1 MNRPNDLNF
10 AADAQLPDDIVPPP
24 VASPTPIRRVL
35 VTGATGFLG
44 RHLVGRL
51 LTETDWRIACP
62 VRAADAAAAVARMD
76 AVLAEQGLSAAGRVH
91 AFPAALAE
99 PAWGLA
105 ANAWEELA
113 VEIDAIFHCAAEVS
127 WIKPYRRLRGSHI
140 LGTLNVLRLACSK
153 RRKTVHFVSTLA
165 VCYVPDGP
173 ARIDEQ
179 SDLLPHAEKIP
190 LGYAQ
195 AKCVAESLLRQA
207 AARGLTVTILRAGLL
222 AGHSKTGAANHDD
235 LVSRLLRGCVD
246 TGLAADVDWR
256 LDCVPVDAAAAALLA
271 LARDAADGLQ
281 VLHLHHDAP
290 RPWRELALWLR
301 LNDYPVRLVPLAD
314 WLANIREQGAE
325 GSPALHPLQPFLLAR
340 PAQLAGGS
348 LVELYLESRR
358 RQIDSS
364 VSRQYLAS
372 RGVDLPALDAALLG
386 RYLAHYRAS
395 GFLPGMPSAVVDDV
409 PARLAQTVRTAV
421 EAESDLGEFR
431 ASRLGGG
438 ILSELA
444 AARGSGLVGLWHC
457 RWQAGPVVRD
467 AVLKLWPA
475 QSHVDA
481 ASVAV
486 AELCSP
492 RLGAAFEKHLDG
504 LANRGGAAREAAIAA
519 QPALSAWLPRL
530 LGRAATTDG
539 DAQVWEY
546 LGDVDLLGN
555 DAGDHWARTHVDSAV
570 KALADIHA
578 VWYGRESELLAQPWL
593 AVRCNG
599 EAVPAMGELWS
610 ALADFSAPRFAAWLG
625 DWGSRRQ
632 QRLVDS
638 LPRWWADWL
647 ALPRTLIHNDFNPR
661 NIAFRRTTAGPQLCA
676 YDWELAAMGLPQYDL
691 AELLCFVG
699 DERYASAD
707 IEFWVE
713 MHRQRLGLATGQA
726 IDAADWR
733 HGFRLALRYLMI
745 ARWPLYAMIDRFRP
759 QPFLPG
765 VIRNWRR
772 LAEQFDPAA
781 RP

>member
-1 MNRPNDLNF
+1 MNRPNELNF
-10 AADAQLPDDIVPPP
+10 AADALLPDDIVPPVEASSTP
-24 VASPTPIRRVL
+24 VRTVL

-51 LTETDWRIACP
+51 LTETDWRIVCP
-62 VRAADAAAAVARMD
+62 VRAADAAMAVARID
-76 AVLAEQGLSAAGRVH
+76 AALAEQGLSAAGRVRT
-91 AFPAALAE
+91 FPAALAE

-105 ANAWEELA
+105 ESAWEELA
-113 VEIDAIFHCAAEVS
+113 AEIDTIFHCAAEVS

-140 LGTLNVLRLACSK
+140 LGTLNVLRLACRR

-173 ARIDEQ
+173 ARIDEG
-179 SDLLPHAEKIP
+179 SDLLPYAEQIP

-195 AKCVAESLLRQA
+195 AKCVAESLLRQV
-207 AARGLTVTILRAGLL
+207 AARGLKVTILRAGLL
-222 AGHSKTGAANHDD
+222 AGHSRSGVANHDD
-235 LVSRLLRGCVD
+235 LVSRLLRGCID

-256 LDCVPVDAAAAALLA
+256 LDCVPVDTAAAALLA

-325 GSPALHPLQPFLLAR
+325 GSPALYPLQPFLLAR

-348 LVELYLESRR
+348 LIELYLESRR

-364 VSRQYLAS
+364 ASRQYLAS
-372 RGVDLPALDAALLG
+372 HGVDLPALDAALLG

-395 GFLPGMPSAVVDDV
+395 GYLPGTPPAVADDV
-409 PARLAQTVRTAV
+409 PARLAQTVRAAV
-421 EAESDLGEFR
+421 DADGEMRAFR
-431 ASRLGGG
+431 ARRLGGG

-444 AARGSGLVGLWHC
+444 AVRGSGLTGLWHC
-457 RWQAGPVVRD
+457 RWQAGPVARD

-486 AELCSP
+486 AELCAP
-492 RLGAAFEKHLDG
+492 RLGAVFATHLDG
-504 LANRGGAAREAAIAA
+504 LANRGGAARESAIAA
-519 QPALSAWLPRL
+519 QPELAAWLPRL
-530 LGRAATTDG
+530 LGRAACADG

-555 DAGDHWARTHVDSAV
+555 DTGDRWTRTHIDCAV
-570 KALADIHA
+570 TALTDIHA
-578 VWYGRESELLAQPWL
+578 VWYNREATLLAQPWL
-593 AVRCNG
+593 SARCNG
-599 EAVPAMGELWS
+599 VAVPEMGELWS

-625 DWGSRRQ
+625 DDASVGQ
-632 QRLVDS
+632 QRLADD
-638 LPRWWADWL
+638 LPRWWNDWL

-661 NIAFRRTTAGPQLCA
+661 NLAFRRTTAGPALCA
-676 YDWELAAMGLPQYDL
+676 YDWELAAIGLPQYDL

-699 DERYASAD
+699 DLRFAPAD
-707 IEFWVE
+707 FEAWLE
-713 MHRQRLGLATGQA
+713 MHRHGLAAASGQT

-759 QPFLPG
+759 QTFLPS
-765 VIRNWRR
+765 VLRNWHR

-781 RP
+781 RA